1 MAIRKHGRQ
10 YDLVLLGAT
19 GYTGQLTAEHIAT
32 HLPTDLKWAVA
43 GRSESKLQNIVAECE
58 KLNSDRLPPSIELVN
73 VIDEAQLK
81 PLVEKT
87 CVVITTVGPYCLYGE
102 LIFKLC
108 AEAGTHYLDCTGEA
122 PWVAR
127 MINKYEDTAKKT
139 GAIMLPQTG
148 IESAPADLM
157 TWSMA
162 QQLRKDLDAPT
173 KDVVVTIHKLKP
185 LSKTE
190 NSSKPSGGTLATVL
204 IHFEHF
210 PLKEVMEA
218 TKPYAM
224 SPLPHTSES
233 GTRRSLLQTLL
244 GVTSLPNLG
253 TVTTSIAAKTDQAVV
268 TRTWGLLHEIPSRKG
283 EFYGP
288 NFTWAEY
295 FRARNWLHGIAIH
308 FSLAIGTLLLVFF
321 PPFRSL
327 VKKFVYQPG
336 DGVSREEMARE
347 EVEYRGTATPDIAVN
362 PTMKQAFCRA
372 WFHGSL
378 YVLTAVFLAQGALT
392 ILEEDVELDG
402 GSYTPACL
410 GQGYLDRLN
419 GAGFKVDVKTIDG

>member
-10 YDLVLLGAT
+10 YDLVLFGAT
-19 GYTGQLTAEHIAT
+19 GYTGQLTADHIAT

-43 GRSESKLQNIVAECE
+43 GRSESKLQNVVTECQ
-58 KLNSDRLPPSIELVN
+58 KLNPDRLPPSIELADIN
-73 VIDEAQLK
+73 DESQLK
-81 PLVEKT
+81 ALVEKT
-87 CVVITTVGPYCLYGE
+87 CVIITTVGPYCLYGE
-102 LIFKLC
+102 LTFRLC
-108 AEAGTHYLDCTGEA
+108 AEAGTHYLDCTGEV

-127 MINKYEDTAKKT
+127 MIKKYQDVAKKT
-139 GAIMLPQTG
+139 GAIMLPQNG

-162 QQLRKDLDAPT
+162 QHLRKVLGAAT
-173 KDVVVTIHKLKP
+173 KDVIVTIHKIT
-185 LSKTE
+185 SG
-190 NSSKPSGGTLATVL
+190 PSGGTLATVL
-204 IHFEHF
+204 VHFEHF

-224 SPLPHTSES
+224 SPIPPTSES
-233 GTRRSLLQTLL
+233 RTQRSLLQGLL

-268 TRTWGLLHEIPSRKG
+268 TRTWGLLHEIPSRKD

-288 NFTWAEY
+288 RFTWAEY
-295 FRARNWLHGIAIH
+295 FRARNWLHGIAVH
-308 FSLAIGTLLLVFF
+308 FALAIAGLLLVFV

-336 DGVSREEMARE
+336 EGTSRENMAGE
-347 EVEYRGTATPDIAVN
+347 ELEYRGTATPDIDIN
-362 PTMKQAFCRA
+362 PTKKQAFSRA
-372 WFHGSL
+372 WFHGSA
-378 YVLTAVFLAQGALT
+378 YALTGVFLAQGALT
-392 ILEEDVELDG
+392 ILEDDLKLDG

-410 GQGYLDRLN
+410 GQSYLDRLN
-419 GAGFKVDVKTIDG
+419 EAGFKVDVKTVEG